1 MAMLD
6 VVGPVMIG
14 PSSSHTLGAVRIGR
28 FVNELIDGIPDI
40 VTFYLCGSFATT
52 YKGHGT
58 DRALVGGI
66 LGMKDDDEN
75 IRNSIM
81 IAESLGLDFKFDI
94 FENDEIHPNTVRI
107 ECQKNGIIHDIWGS
121 SIGGGA
127 IEIFKING
135 VECSL
140 DGKTPVIFIVNRD
153 IPGAL
158 SRILSKL
165 DINVANLYLKRLNK
179 LKLTAAAIIE
189 LDKSPEN
196 RILKELGDLDVVLEM
211 YYIPQIF

>member
-75 IRNSIM
+75 IRNSIR

-140 DGKTPVIFIVNRD
+140 DGKAPVIFIVNRD